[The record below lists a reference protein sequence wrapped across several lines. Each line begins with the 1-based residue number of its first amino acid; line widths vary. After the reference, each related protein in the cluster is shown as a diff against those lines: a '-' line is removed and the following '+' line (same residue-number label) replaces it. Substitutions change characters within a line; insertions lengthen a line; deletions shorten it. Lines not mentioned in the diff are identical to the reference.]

1 MVKPL
6 GLQPEVHYLE
16 FGLPKLSLRCKK
28 HLAMRP
34 LTFFFSCEEL
44 WKGYGQATKQFEA
57 SVITDEL
64 RMSTTVLSSV

>member
-1 MVKPL
+1 MKPL

-34 LTFFFSCEEL
+34 LTFFFLAKSS
-44 WKGYGQATKQFEA
+44 GRATDKLRSSLKQ
-57 SVITDEL
+57 V
-64 RMSTTVLSSV
+64 